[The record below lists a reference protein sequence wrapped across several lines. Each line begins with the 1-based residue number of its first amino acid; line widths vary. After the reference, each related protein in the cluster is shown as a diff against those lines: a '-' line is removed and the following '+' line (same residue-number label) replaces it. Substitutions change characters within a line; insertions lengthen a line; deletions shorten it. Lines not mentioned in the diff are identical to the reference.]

1 MSIFVKRI
9 IPKNSIAVESNWQKE
24 LANCFTT
31 LESLLDFLDLNPEI
45 AINNSAARKLFA
57 MKVPRHFASLMKKN
71 DINDPLLLQVLPQNI
86 EYKDTPGYVKDP
98 LQEHANKIKGLL
110 HKYENRVLLIV
121 KSGCAVNCRYCF
133 RREFPYEENSV
144 NKRELQEAINYI
156 KENTK
161 INEVIFSGGDPLM
174 AKDSHL
180 KWLVTQLEE
189 IPHLIRL
196 RIHTRLPVVV
206 PSRVND
212 EFIDWFASCR
222 FQKVLVL
229 HTNHANEVSPELAR
243 ACSKMRASGVTLL
256 NQAVLLKDVN
266 DTVDEQVALSEALFE
281 IGVMPYYLHLLDKV
295 KGAAHFD
302 VDVKLAKGLIKEVIK
317 RLPGYLVPKLVTEIG
332 GQPSKTPIDLNLQ
345 PSSSANLG
353 ISVNYRA

>member
-1 MSIFVKRI
+1 MFVKRI
-9 IPKNSIAVESNWQKE
+9 IPKNTIAVESNWQKE

-31 LESLLDFLDLNPEI
+31 LESLIEYLNLAPEI
-45 AINNSAARKLFA
+45 VIKNNSARKLFA
-57 MKVPRHFASLMKKN
+57 MKVPRHFANLMNKN
-71 DINDPLLLQVLPQNI
+71 DINDPLLLQVLPQDI
-86 EYKDTPGYVKDP
+86 EYKDTPGFVKDP
-98 LQEHANKIKGLL
+98 LQEHDNKIKGLL

-144 NKRELQEAINYI
+144 NKRELQDAITYI
-156 KENTK
+156 KENNK
-161 INEVIFSGGDPLM
+161 ITEVIFSGGDPLM
-174 AKDSHL
+174 SKDSHL

-196 RIHTRLPVVV
+196 RIHTRLPVVM
-206 PSRVND
+206 PTRVDN

-243 ACSKMRASGVTLL
+243 ACSKMRASGITLL
-256 NQAVLLKDVN
+256 NQAVLLKGINDSVN
-266 DTVDEQVALSEALFE
+266 QQIALSEALFE

-295 KGAAHFD
+295 KGAAHFN
-302 VDVKLAKGLIKEVIK
+302 VDVEIAKELMREVIK

-345 PSSSANLG
+345 PLSSPSLG
-353 ISVNYRA
+353 ISVNNRT

>member
-1 MSIFVKRI
+1 MFVKRI

-31 LESLLDFLDLNPEI
+31 LESLLEYLNLAPEI
-45 AINNSAARKLFA
+45 AIKNSPARKLFS
-57 MKVPRHFASLMKKN
+57 MKVPRHFASLMNKN
-71 DINDPLLLQVLPQNI
+71 DLKDPLLLQVLPQVI
-86 EYKDTPGYVKDP
+86 EYKDTPGFVKDP
-98 LQEHANKIKGLL
+98 LQEHKNQIKGLL

-144 NKRELQEAINYI
+144 NKRELQAAIAYI
-156 KENTK
+156 KQNKK
-161 INEVIFSGGDPLM
+161 ITEVIFSGGDPLM
-174 AKDSHL
+174 SKDSHL

-196 RIHTRLPVVV
+196 RIHTRLPVVI

-212 EFIDWFASCR
+212 EFIEWFTNCR

-243 ACSKMRASGVTLL
+243 ACSRMRASGITLL
-256 NQAVLLKDVN
+256 NQAVLLKGVN
-266 DTVDEQVALSEALFE
+266 DNVDEQVSLSESLFE

-302 VDVKLAKGLIKEVIK
+302 VDVEIAKELMKEVIK

-332 GQPSKTPIDLNLQ
+332 GQPSKTPIDLNLR
-345 PSSSANLG
+345 PSSSASLG
-353 ISVNYRA
+353 ISVNNRT